1 MLGNPKWHWQQR
13 SKFTQINSC
22 LVQSKQIKL
31 LLFQSE
37 LPILL
42 PTLLPAANSW
52 AFPFGLVPGAA
63 YRHHPKYYHYIS
75 CNSSPSPLPLLQS
88 AASGNLLVVVLHLPP
103 PPWHIQQAAAAA
115 SGGTSSS
122 TSMTHSASCCCWYIL
137 LHFHDTFSKLLVV
150 VHPPPFPSHIW
161 QTAATATSAS
171 GGTSSS
177 TPCHIQQTAATA
189 SGGTS
194 SSTPMPY
201 SASCCD
207 C

>member
-75 CNSSPSPLPLLQS
+75 CNSSPSPLPLVQS

-122 TSMTHSASCCCWYIL
+122 TSMTHSASCCCCCWYIL

-150 VHPPPFPSHIW
+150 VHPPPLPWHI
-161 QTAATATSAS
+161 QQAAS

-177 TPCHIQQTAATA
+177 TSI
-189 SGGTS
+189 
-194 SSTPMPY
+194 PY
-201 SASCCD
+201 LANCCY
-207 C
+207 CYQC